1 MFSDYIFYDGL
12 LKEIK
17 RNYTEKSLHLLIEC
31 RNKQEKWLL
40 LQVVCSGIAFC
51 RIEEHNGNQEILSEP
66 LRVLALPDGMLLV
79 TLDDETVS
87 DPEQLK
93 NNGKFVIIC
102 QNVSCRERRELI
114 QTERELLD
122 YIDLPEVEPGSL
134 KFIFN
139 DQKKKIDLECI
150 FADGK
155 GLLCENIQQL
165 QINENFNYG
174 LIGSSCFL
182 SVRDISAN
190 GMESCRWAVE
200 EYEENAMSFYC
211 ETLRKVDAE

>member
-51 RIEEHNGNQEILSEP
+51 RIVEHNGNQEILFEP
-66 LRVLALPDGMLLV
+66 VRVISLPDGKKLV

-87 DPEQLK
+87 DLEQLK

-102 QNVSCRERRELI
+102 QNVSCREIR
-114 QTERELLD
+114 
-122 YIDLPEVEPGSL
+122 
-134 KFIFN
+134 
-139 DQKKKIDLECI
+139 
-150 FADGK
+150 
-155 GLLCENIQQL
+155 
-165 QINENFNYG
+165 
-174 LIGSSCFL
+174 
-182 SVRDISAN
+182 
-190 GMESCRWAVE
+190 
-200 EYEENAMSFYC
+200 
-211 ETLRKVDAE
+211 

>member
-51 RIEEHNGNQEILSEP
+51 RIVEHNGNQEILSEP
-66 LRVLALPDGMLLV
+66 VRVISLPDGKKLV

-102 QNVSCRERRELI
+102 QNVSCREM
-114 QTERELLD
+114 
-122 YIDLPEVEPGSL
+122 SL
-134 KFIFN
+134 
-139 DQKKKIDLECI
+139 
-150 FADGK
+150 
-155 GLLCENIQQL
+155 
-165 QINENFNYG
+165 
-174 LIGSSCFL
+174 
-182 SVRDISAN
+182 
-190 GMESCRWAVE
+190 
-200 EYEENAMSFYC
+200 
-211 ETLRKVDAE
+211 